1 MLRDTSGADGREVDE
16 NRRPLVEVV
25 DGAHDECEKGVARGP
40 ADEVVEVDAVGDV
53 FGSAPVGSRPTGE
66 PVRRLPH
73 ELDLLRARPAGGLR
87 SGDGFDQAPTVD
99 YRAEVAVG

>member
-53 FGSAPVGSRPTGE
+53 FGSAPVGSRPIGE

-73 ELDLLRARPAGGLR
+73 EADLLRARPAGGLGR
-87 SGDGFDQAPTVD
+87 GGGVDRGATVG
-99 YRAEVAVG
+99 YRAKKG